1 LLSEYEREVDE
12 RLRRSDLAVIGA
24 RAAIAEA
31 EGRLEEAAVGYRQW
45 HDAADAF
52 CNVCALYR
60 LGALYEQLNRP
71 DSAISVYE
79 EAITFQYD
87 SPQYQDPD
95 WRVPSML
102 RLAQLYEGRGDTDE
116 AIEYYNRFV
125 ELWQDADPVL
135 QPIVEDVRGR
145 IAGLV
150 GERR

>member
-1 LLSEYEREVDE
+1 
-12 RLRRSDLAVIGA
+12 
-24 RAAIAEA
+24 
-31 EGRLEEAAVGYRQW
+31 
-45 HDAADAF
+45 
-52 CNVCALYR
+52 
-60 LGALYEQLNRP
+60 
-71 DSAISVYE
+71 
-79 EAITFQYD
+79 
-87 SPQYQDPD
+87 
-95 WRVPSML
+95 ML